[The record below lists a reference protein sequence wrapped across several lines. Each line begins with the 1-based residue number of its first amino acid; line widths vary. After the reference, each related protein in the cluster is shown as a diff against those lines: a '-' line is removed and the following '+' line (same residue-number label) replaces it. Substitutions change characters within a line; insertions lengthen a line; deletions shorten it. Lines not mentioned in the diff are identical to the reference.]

1 MGHATMKCQMLLE
14 TIFKKLRNNLF
25 STLTNTLLDRV
36 KEGVFIVVRVIESF
50 TPDSITR
57 KFEPT
62 GSNFSQ
68 ETR

>member
-1 MGHATMKCQMLLE
+1 MKSQMLFE
-14 TIFKKLRNNLF
+14 MIFKKLRNNLF
-25 STLTNTLLDRV
+25 FTLTNTLLDRV